1 MSSPKPNSFS
11 NSPPNDQIGSTCLQ
25 GRSQTPDTMPREV
38 LSKMASSPTFTSQ
51 PMQEQ
56 PTSQTTAPLSP
67 PFISTP
73 NQALVEVDEQFN
85 DAEDEAQLGED
96 DDTMVL
102 VITPLDEGEAEE
114 DREYEAL
121 GDANDTDIGTRI
133 SMVEYITISDSEEER
148 SETPTIPQGPTVGI
162 QCGTPPKQYV
172 DVSVQTDDTT
182 PSPDLRMDACNDL
195 LLRRVMQKTEWKDEL
210 DKMLIDIRF
219 DLWEKGWVKNI
230 TM

>member
-1 MSSPKPNSFS
+1 MH
-11 NSPPNDQIGSTCLQ
+11 
-25 GRSQTPDTMPREV
+25 
-38 LSKMASSPTFTSQ
+38 
-51 PMQEQ
+51 EQ

-96 DDTMVL
+96 DDTMDL
-102 VITPLDEGEAEE
+102 VVIPLDEGEAEE

-133 SMVEYITISDSEEER
+133 STVEFITISDSETHEEGR
-148 SETPTIPQGPTVGI
+148 SETPTIPQGPSVGI

-172 DVSVQTDDTT
+172 DVSVQTDDIT

-210 DKMLIDIRF
+210 DRMLIDIRF
-219 DLWEKGWVKNI
+219 DLWRKGWVKNI
-230 TM
+230 TV